1 MQAGKLPLEL
11 LAKLLG
17 RVDVSDPRVVLGPRP
32 GEDAALIDLGDV
44 YLVAKT
50 DPITFATDLIGWYLV
65 QVNANDLAVMG
76 ATPRWLMVTL
86 LLPEGTSEEA
96 VEGVFDQLLEACS
109 SLGITLVGGHTEVT
123 YDLPRPIAVGA
134 MLGEV
139 AKDRVVLTSGARPGD
154 SLVLTKGIAIEGTAL
169 LAREASKALR
179 VGGVNQATIE
189 AAEALL
195 FDPGISVVRE
205 AAVACDT
212 VSVHAMHDPTEGGLA
227 TGLLEMAHAADV
239 GMLIYEDKI
248 HLFPE
253 SKELCG
259 ALGLD
264 PLGLIASGALLAA
277 ISPQDAPLLIE
288 GLAQQGIVAYEIG
301 HVTPPEQGLKLQTS
315 KGVRDLPSFQTDELA
330 RYFGSAG

>member
-1 MQAGKLPLEL
+1 
-11 LAKLLG
+11 
-17 RVDVSDPRVVLGPRP
+17 
-32 GEDAALIDLGDV
+32 
-44 YLVAKT
+44 
-50 DPITFATDLIGWYLV
+50 
-65 QVNANDLAVMG
+65 
-76 ATPRWLMVTL
+76 
-86 LLPEGTSEEA
+86 
-96 VEGVFDQLLEACS
+96 
-109 SLGITLVGGHTEVT
+109 
-123 YDLPRPIAVGA
+123 

-179 VGGVNQATIE
+179 MEGVNQDTIE
-189 AAEALL
+189 AAKALL

-212 VSVHAMHDPTEGGLA
+212 VGVHAMHDPTEGGLA

-253 SKELCG
+253 SEELCG

-301 HVTPPEQGLKLQTS
+301 RVTPPEQGLKLQTS